1 MNTHFK
7 ETSDRDYIPENYR
20 NPGNSNTAGELS
32 PSTRELLGVLS
43 NIGNKVAA

>member
-7 ETSDRDYIPENYR
+7 ETSERDYIPENYR
-20 NPGNSNTAGELS
+20 NPGNSNTAGALS

-43 NIGNKVAA
+43 NIGKVAA